1 MDDFKKK
8 FAQSLG
14 EATEYTGK
22 KMSYDEVADA
32 LNDAGIRT
40 SRGTEYEGGRGTAHF
55 LEEAAVQLHEDGD
68 EEGCELVRLIT
79 SHDGY
84 YSDYNSEDDEEW
96 DDEEDEDDDEDDE

>member
-40 SRGTEYEGGRGTAHF
+40 SVSASRKSPLR
-55 LEEAAVQLHEDGD
+55 D
-68 EEGCELVRLIT
+68 RLK
-79 SHDGY
+79 
-84 YSDYNSEDDEEW
+84 
-96 DDEEDEDDDEDDE
+96 